1 MPCVTY
7 RANALF
13 SRFIIIF
20 FYVRFERVWRGLKGR
35 PDLFA
40 QYIGCFKKSTFKKV
54 LKEALSPDLVSFMW
68 RALREHAPSPQVQV
82 KALSGF
88 SSAPSFAL
96 TLSLLPAEDISCIR
110 SILVALETHCAAM
123 PAAHSEEGKDRE
135 SLEDSIQTF
144 RQAYGVK

>member
-1 MPCVTY
+1 
-7 RANALF
+7 
-13 SRFIIIF
+13 
-20 FYVRFERVWRGLKGR
+20 LKGR

-40 QYIGCFKKSTFKKV
+40 QYIGCFKKSTYKKV

-68 RALREHAPSPQVQV
+68 KALKDHAPSPQVQV

-96 TLSLLPAEDISCIR
+96 TLSLLPAEDISCVR
-110 SILVALETHCAAM
+110 SILTALDEHCAAL
-123 PAAHSEEGKDRE
+123 PATTEEERSEQE
-135 SLEDSIQTF
+135 SLADNILTF